1 MKRVLALMQQKCH
14 GKNLFLWK
22 KQLQNK
28 CGTEFAKFEK

>member
-14 GKNLFLWK
+14 GKNLFLLLL
-22 KQLQNK
+22 QLQNK